1 LHIFIFTFLMIYYS
15 VLPTMYEIAGLFYLF
30 GALTLGMIFF
40 YASMGLILSQNG
52 KTAKILLK
60 TSVFYLPLL
69 LIIFIIDNN
78 I

>member
-1 LHIFIFTFLMIYYS
+1 
-15 VLPTMYEIAGLFYLF
+15 MYDIAGLFYLI
-30 GALTLGMIFF
+30 GALILGILFF
-40 YASMGLILSQNG
+40 FASMGLILSQSG

-78 I
+78 IAG